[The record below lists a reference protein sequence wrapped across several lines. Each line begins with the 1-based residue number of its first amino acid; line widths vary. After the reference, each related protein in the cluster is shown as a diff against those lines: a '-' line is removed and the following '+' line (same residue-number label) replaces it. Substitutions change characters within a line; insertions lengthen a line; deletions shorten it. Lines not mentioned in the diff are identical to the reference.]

1 MGWGGAE
8 GGAKSPMTYV
18 DVLSDSSKALSVICM
33 RRPRDVGDPGVAASA
48 WARRDLI
55 AEKLVVGIVGLFVG
69 LRPHEADV

>member
-1 MGWGGAE
+1 MGWGGAG

-18 DVLSDSSKALSVICM
+18 DVLRDLSKADSVICI
-33 RRPRDVGDPGVAASA
+33 RRPIDVGDPGVAASA

-55 AEKLVVGIVGLFVG
+55 AEKLVVGMVGLFAG